1 MALLNL
7 ISAIILILLGMR
19 YLRKGLDRLFGNQLV
34 EWLQETAKN
43 RYKGFFAGMVAGLIS
58 PSSSAI
64 AVLSVQIL
72 NQSALTAGR
81 MLAVV
86 LGANVGLTVIVQLIT
101 FDLQDFAG
109 AFIVAGGIGF
119 LFLHRAIF
127 RGTGQILL
135 GLGPRFLGDEY
146 HRQHR
151 ETGRHQPRDEG
162 VIFYQTCMTGLSQF
176 KPNSKIIWSK
186 SPMRALATKTL
197 IGGSISSTIHKNWS
211 SWRP

>member
-43 RYKGFFAGMVAGLIS
+43 RYKAFVTGIVAGLIS

-109 AFIVAGGIGF
+109 AFIVAASHF
-119 LFLHRAIF
+119 
-127 RGTGQILL
+127 
-135 GLGPRFLGDEY
+135 
-146 HRQHR
+146 
-151 ETGRHQPRDEG
+151 
-162 VIFYQTCMTGLSQF
+162 
-176 KPNSKIIWSK
+176 
-186 SPMRALATKTL
+186 
-197 IGGSISSTIHKNWS
+197 
-211 SWRP
+211 

>member
-7 ISAIILILLGMR
+7 TSAIILIMLGMR

-43 RYKGFFAGMVAGLIS
+43 RYKAFFSGIVAGLIS

-72 NQSALTAGR
+72 NQSTLTAGR

-101 FDLQDFAG
+101 FDLQNFAG

-119 LFLHRAIF
+119 LFLQRAIF
-127 RGTGQILL
+127 RGTGQIFL
-135 GLGPRFLGDEY
+135 GARVHFLGDEY
-146 HRQHR
+146 HQQHR
-151 ETGRHQPRDEG
+151 KTGRRQPRHEST
-162 VIFYQTCMTGLSQF
+162 IFYR
-176 KPNSKIIWSK
+176 
-186 SPMRALATKTL
+186 RALPLAGL
-197 IGGSISSTIHKNWS
+197 RHYRVAGPRASELDGVYRVRN
-211 SWRP
+211 RFG

>member
-43 RYKGFFAGMVAGLIS
+43 RYKAFFAGIVAGLIS

-72 NQSALTAGR
+72 NQSTLTAGR

-101 FDLQDFAG
+101 FDLQDFA
-109 AFIVAGGIGF
+109 AIFIVAGGLGF
-119 LFLHRAIF
+119 LFLQRAIF
-127 RGTGQILL
+127 RGTGQISL
-135 GLGPRFLGDEY
+135 GLGLIFMAMSIIGT
-146 HRQHR
+146 
-151 ETGRHQPRDEG
+151 TG
-162 VIFYQTCMTGLSQF
+162 
-176 KPNSKIIWSK
+176 K
-186 SPMRALATKTL
+186 LAAT
-197 IGGSISSTIHKNWS
+197 SDQ
-211 SWRP
+211 